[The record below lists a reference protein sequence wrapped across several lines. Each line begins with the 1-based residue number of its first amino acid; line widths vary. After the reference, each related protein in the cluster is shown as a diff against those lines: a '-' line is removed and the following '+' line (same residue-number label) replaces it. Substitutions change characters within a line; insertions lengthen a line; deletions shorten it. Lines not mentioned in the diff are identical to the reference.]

1 MAFFQSLFATFRK
14 SDSTPANQS
23 TPVVNNKPANISHFR
38 DETGV
43 STKELET
50 GLWFITHRKHFI
62 IAAVAVLGITSLIT
76 WSYSLYRW
84 GDYFFSGL
92 KQDKIFRE
100 QLVAEGGIIHAE
112 NRATGYLTIGET
124 NLILN
129 SDNTVDA
136 IAQVTNTNSRGLLT
150 FDYYFDINGQKVGA
164 GQEFVL
170 PADSKYLLALNQSVS
185 AQGGN
190 ASLVIENMS
199 LQRLDP
205 GVASRWNKYRAER
218 LNFIISD
225 AKFVPGQIS
234 GLSEK
239 LSLSEV
245 NFTIANVGGYGYK
258 EAKLVVLLKSG
269 SRIVGAT
276 HYYLQN
282 FRSGDTKT
290 VRFTWTGSVPTVN
303 QVEIIPDI
311 NLLDESV
318 YLRYSL

>member
-1 MAFFQSLFATFRK
+1 MTFFESLFDTFRK
-14 SDSTPANQS
+14 SDSTPANPS
-23 TPVVNNKPANISHFR
+23 APAVNNKPVNISHFR

-43 STKELET
+43 STEELET

-62 IAAVAVLGITSLIT
+62 IAAVAVLGIISLIT

-84 GDYFFSGL
+84 GDYLFSGL
-92 KQDKIFRE
+92 RQDKIFRE
-100 QLVAEGGIIHAE
+100 QLVREGGIIHAE

-124 NLILN
+124 TLILN
-129 SDNTVDA
+129 ADNTVDA
-136 IAQVTNTNSRGLLT
+136 VAQVKNTNSRGLLT

-164 GQEFVL
+164 GREFVL
-170 PADSKYLLALNQSVS
+170 PADSKYLLALNQPVS

-190 ASLVIENMS
+190 ATLVIENMS
-199 LQRLDP
+199 LQRLDS
-205 GVASRWNKYRAER
+205 GIANRWGEYRAER
-218 LNFIISD
+218 LNVIVSD
-225 AKFVPGQIS
+225 AMFVPGQIS

-239 LSLSEV
+239 LNLGEI
-245 NFTIANVGGYGYK
+245 NFTIRNTGGYGYK
-258 EAKLVVLLKSG
+258 EARLVVILKSG

-282 FRSGDTKT
+282 FRSGDIKT
-290 VRFTWTGSVPTVN
+290 VRFTWAGSAPTVN

-311 NLLDESV
+311 NLLDENI